1 MLQLKRQ
8 HFGHLMRRADS
19 LERTLILGGI
29 GGRRRRGRQRM
40 RWLDGITDSMDMSL
54 SELCELV
61 MDREAWHAV
70 TGSQRVRHDWA
81 TELNVPNDSLYTCF
95 IHWGSS
101 IQISSSSWSL
111 VISPCIFVSFCFT
124 YFEVIF
130 LGYTYLINWPLK
142 HKMPLIFRIKYWYWD
157 LFLKIVSRWYWG
169 NQLTWVLSPMLWI
182 MCLYN
187 SYRIIKTIYMQNHCF
202 GTFVCSSQKKL
213 SFPSTWIHFIETIP
227 ICHIGRLKNVID
239 FRG

>member
-1 MLQLKRQ
+1 
-8 HFGHLMRRADS
+8 
-19 LERTLILGGI
+19 
-29 GGRRRRGRQRM
+29 M
-40 RWLDGITDSMDMSL
+40 RWLDGITDSIDMSL
-54 SELCELV
+54 SKLRELV
-61 MDREAWHAV
+61 MDREAWRAAIHGVAKSR
-70 TGSQRVRHDWA
+70 TRLSDW

-95 IHWGSS
+95 IHWESS

-124 YFEVIF
+124 YFEVI
-130 LGYTYLINWPLK
+130 GHTYLINWPLK
-142 HKMPLIFRIKYWYWD
+142 QKTPLIFRIKYWYWD

-169 NQLTWVLSPMLWI
+169 NQLWI
-182 MCLYN
+182 MCLYK